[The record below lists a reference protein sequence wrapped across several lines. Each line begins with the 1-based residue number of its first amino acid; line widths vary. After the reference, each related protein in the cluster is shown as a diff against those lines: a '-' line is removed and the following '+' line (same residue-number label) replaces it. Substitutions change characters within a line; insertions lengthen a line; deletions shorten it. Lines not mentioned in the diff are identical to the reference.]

1 MTAPLRV
8 LVVDDSALMRHVLS
22 DILNSDPGI
31 TVVATA
37 RDPYDAREKIKQH
50 NPDVITLDVEMPRMD
65 GLQFLRNLMRLR
77 PMPVV
82 MVSSLTTRSAA
93 VTLEAL
99 ELGAV
104 DFISKPEVDIAQ
116 GLTDASQMLIDK
128 VKVAAMARVVAFDP
142 ATVKRRSA
150 PHILSGAGTG
160 YKTTDKLI
168 AIGAST
174 GGTEAVREVLQE
186 LPVDS
191 PGVVVVQHIPGMFS
205 GPFAERLNKCCD
217 IEVKEAE
224 DGDRIL
230 QGHAYIAP
238 GDKHLQIV
246 RSGARYCCL
255 LSDAAPVNR
264 HRPSVDVLFE
274 SVAAHVGVNAIGVI
288 LTGMGKDGANGLKVM
303 HDRGAK
309 TLAQSERSSV
319 VWGMPGAA
327 INAGAV
333 DEVLDLSEVGAA
345 LRQWMTPSKVARSVV
360 VRS

>member
-1 MTAPLRV
+1 MFTCGEGEAQGSEQVASLRPGFGPDSFRPGAPAFAVQGFCRQQVGGACRQVRV
-8 LVVDDSALMRHVLS
+8 LQYRFERLTDDRLPVTDVVQPFQ
-22 DILNSDPGI
+22 I
-31 TVVATA
+31 
-37 RDPYDAREKIKQH
+37 
-50 NPDVITLDVEMPRMD
+50 
-65 GLQFLRNLMRLR
+65 
-77 PMPVV
+77 
-82 MVSSLTTRSAA
+82 AA
-93 VTLEAL
+93 HGVPERW
-99 ELGAV
+99 V
-104 DFISKPEVDIAQ
+104 DFVTKPEVDIAR
-116 GLTDASQMLIDK
+116 GLAEASQILIEK
-128 VKVAAMARVVAFDP
+128 VKVAARARVVMFDP
-142 ATVKRRSA
+142 ATVKRRST
-150 PHILSGAGTG
+150 PHIIAGAGTG

-205 GPFAERLNKCCD
+205 GPFAERMNNCCD
-217 IEVKEAE
+217 IQVKEAE

-238 GDKHLQIV
+238 GDQHLQIV
-246 RSGARYCCL
+246 RNGARYCCR

-274 SVAAHVGVNAIGVI
+274 SVAAHVGINAIGVI
-288 LTGMGKDGANGLKVM
+288 LTGMGKDGAKGLKAM
-303 HDRGAK
+303 HDRGAR

-333 DEVLDLSEVGAA
+333 DEVLDLSEVGTA
-345 LRQWMTPSKVARSVV
+345 LRQWATSSKAARAVVAPS
-360 VRS
+360 